1 MHLNPQ
7 IILRSKTHS
16 VMKNVTT
23 IPATVPIPVVDLTG
37 EKNKTGERDKRPATR
52 DTADT
57 DAGDCPAWYKVG

>member
-1 MHLNPQ
+1 
-7 IILRSKTHS
+7 
-16 VMKNVTT
+16 MKNVTT